1 MDMLKDFTQLTTAQ
15 QDAAYMMIT
24 SRFQL
29 DSVESAALQGSP
41 ELKRILFAAHNSM
54 WATVELQMEKAGII

>member
-1 MDMLKDFTQLTTAQ
+1 MLKDFMQLTIAQ
-15 QDAAYMMIT
+15 QYVAYTMIT

-29 DSVESAALQGSP
+29 DSVESAALQASP
-41 ELKRILFAAHNSM
+41 EFKRILFAAHNGM